1 MIKTLFETHLN
12 VADLERSIEFYK
24 NVMKLELA
32 HIEAARRVAFF
43 WIGEPGQSMLGLWEK
58 PESQI
63 EKRHFAFGCDLDFVL
78 NDSVDYLKSNGLN
91 PYNFLKDDTQQPMVF
106 AWMPA
111 IAIYFTDP
119 DGHYL
124 EYIAML
130 DGQAKPELGVVSYG
144 DWINQAEI

>member
-1 MIKTLFETHLN
+1 MIKTLFETHIH
-12 VADLERSIEFYK
+12 VASLERSIDFYQ
-24 NVMKLELA
+24 NVMQLELA
-32 HIEAARRVAFF
+32 HIEEARRVAFF
-43 WIGEPGQSMLGLWEK
+43 WIGERGQSMIGLWEK
-58 PESQI
+58 PAEEI
-63 EKRHFAFGCDLDFVL
+63 EQRHFAFGCDVDFVL
-78 NDSVDYLKSNGLN
+78 NESVDYLKSKGLN

-130 DGQAKPELGVVSYG
+130 AGKAKPELGVVSYEA
-144 DWINQAEI
+144 WLNA